1 LISSKDPDPGG
12 QLITDPP
19 DSDPQHRLF
28 CFCLK
33 ENHETSKKH
42 KENLERLIE
51 EMQEEEKGMEETEH
65 GENVDKETETKT
77 NGQEG
82 SALSGESGDDN
93 GEIVKVQKGRSK
105 KNKKKSKAA
114 MFVAVSDSEEE
125 KVEKK
130 EVQVDILA
138 HVSDDSDFESG
149 RKPKKGKVKGK
160 KKGNKSSK
168 LDKNSAPESLVQE
181 ETLDVVEAAVKTEP
195 EIVNVL
201 KNSEELLPETEPD
214 VSARADGNSSKRSTE
229 SKEMLHCAKCKA
241 KFPSKNKLFDHLKS
255 TGHAVYL
262 GDKPDEVPAPTSKKS
277 KKKSK
282 K

>member
-1 LISSKDPDPGG
+1 
-12 QLITDPP
+12 
-19 DSDPQHRLF
+19 
-28 CFCLK
+28 
-33 ENHETSKKH
+33 
-42 KENLERLIE
+42 
-51 EMQEEEKGMEETEH
+51 MQEEEKGMEETDH
-65 GENVDKETETKT
+65 GENDDKETETKT
-77 NGQEG
+77 NGKAG
-82 SALSGESGDDN
+82 SALSGESGDDD
-93 GEIVKVQKGRSK
+93 GEIVKVHKGRSK

-114 MFVAVSDSEEE
+114 IVVAVFDSEEE

-130 EVQVDILA
+130 EVKVDILT
-138 HVSDDSDFESG
+138 HLSDDSDFESG

-160 KKGNKSSK
+160 KKANKSSK

-181 ETLDVVEAAVKTEP
+181 ESLDVVEAAVKTDQ

-201 KNSEELLPETEPD
+201 KDSEELLPEPD
-214 VSARADGNSSKRSTE
+214 VSARADCNSSKRSTE

-262 GDKPDEVPAPTSKKS
+262 GDKSDEVPAQTSKKS

>member
-1 LISSKDPDPGG
+1 MINSKDPYPEG

-19 DSDPQHRLF
+19 DPQHGLF

-42 KENLERLIE
+42 RENLERLIE
-51 EMQEEEKGMEETEH
+51 EMQEEEKGIEETEH
-65 GENVDKETETKT
+65 GENDEKDTETKT

-82 SALSGESGDDN
+82 SAFSGESSDD
-93 GEIVKVQKGRSK
+93 GEMVKVQKGRSK

-114 MFVAVSDSEEE
+114 MFVVVSDSEEE
-125 KVEKK
+125 KVEKR
-130 EVQVDILA
+130 EVKVDILT

-149 RKPKKGKVKGK
+149 RKPKKGKVKSK
-160 KKGNKSSK
+160 KKSNKSSK

-181 ETLDVVEAAVKTEP
+181 ENLDVVEVAVKTDP

-201 KNSEELLPETEPD
+201 KDSEELLPETEPD
-214 VSARADGNSSKRSTE
+214 VSARADGNSSKRATE
-229 SKEMLHCAKCKA
+229 IKEMLHCAKCKA

-262 GDKPDEVPAPTSKKS
+262 GDKPDEVPAQTSKKS

>member
-1 LISSKDPDPGG
+1 
-12 QLITDPP
+12 
-19 DSDPQHRLF
+19 
-28 CFCLK
+28 
-33 ENHETSKKH
+33 
-42 KENLERLIE
+42 
-51 EMQEEEKGMEETEH
+51 MQEEEKGMEETEH
-65 GENVDKETETKT
+65 GENGDKETETKT

-82 SALSGESGDDN
+82 SALSGESSDN

-114 MFVAVSDSEEE
+114 IVVAVSDSEEE

-130 EVQVDILA
+130 EVKVDILT

-160 KKGNKSSK
+160 KKANKSSK
-168 LDKNSAPESLVQE
+168 LDKNSAPESSVQE
-181 ETLDVVEAAVKTEP
+181 ESLDVVEATVKTEP
-195 EIVNVL
+195 EIVNLL
-201 KNSEELLPETEPD
+201 KNSEELIPETEPD
-214 VSARADGNSSKRSTE
+214 VSARADGNSSKRSIE

-262 GDKPDEVPAPTSKKS
+262 GDKPDEIPAQTSKKS